1 MAVPLKMTQI
11 KTLRTSGRVDGI
23 TLRGPRGPKN
33 KKINGGGNTHTSKNS
48 LREPQHSVSAPAHSF
63 VIEPIPA
70 TSPQNG
76 ASSPDVV
83 LVEKSFGS
91 IHTKNKELEIEI
103 IEAQKDSNR
112 VANDKKCPS
121 Q

>member
-1 MAVPLKMTQI
+1 MASFGPLQ
-11 KTLRTSGRVDGI
+11 SA
-23 TLRGPRGPKN
+23 
-33 KKINGGGNTHTSKNS
+33 GGVASSNFEFTHLSIHATHTSKNS

-121 Q
+121 LRMVIYD